1 MEKRQYHLEMQRILQ
16 GLPQNPLPKLLLH
29 SCCGPCSTAV
39 LEHLTPYFEIVLFY
53 YNPCIAPQAEF
64 EHRVETQKQL
74 IAQLQPVYPITLVV
88 PPYDWNQYLQAVGDA
103 IDTPEGGERCR
114 RCIAQRMHEAAQ
126 AALQYHCD
134 YFTTTLSVSP
144 HKNTPYIN
152 ECGEKLAEELGIPF
166 LPSDFKKQG
175 GYARSVSLSHE
186 YGLYRQDYCGCLNS
200 LKEAEARRLQHK
212 SAQNG
217 NTDK

>member
-1 MEKRQYHLEMQRILQ
+1 MEKRQYHLEMRKILL
-16 GLPQNPLPKLLLH
+16 GLPQNPSPKLLLH
-29 SCCGPCSTAV
+29 SCCGPCSTSV
-39 LEHLTPYFEIVLFY
+39 LEQLTPYFEIVLFY

-64 EHRVETQKQL
+64 AHRVETQKQL
-74 IAQLQPVYPITLVV
+74 LAQLQPVHPITLVV
-88 PPYDWNQYLQAVGDA
+88 PPYDFDQYLQAVGDA

-114 RCIAQRMHEAAQ
+114 RCIAQRMREAAQ
-126 AALQYHCD
+126 AALLYHCD

-144 HKNTPYIN
+144 HKNAPFIN
-152 ECGEKLAEELGIPF
+152 ACGEKLAGEQGIPF

-186 YGLYRQDYCGCLNS
+186 YSLYRQDYCGCPNS
-200 LKEAEARRLQHK
+200 LKEAEARREK
-212 SAQNG
+212 QNQIQNS